1 MSAASSKLPNT
12 SLQLSLNSKVFI
24 QYNHQNHFCIYLE
37 KIDSGVCPL
46 NNYRLRHLV
55 PLTLEELLQLSEA
68 SKILCST
75 LEYNYNLSKKREY
88 PDAKA
93 KDQPDTPI
101 SVTGGSLIFDNDE
114 NERPPWKLQCCCIRK
129 ECERSLLVLLLHYFI
144 VFLVVAASIGFLFLK
159 QSENKG
165 SIGVVAIISA
175 CLGYIIPSP
184 RQ

>member
-1 MSAASSKLPNT
+1 MPN
-12 SLQLSLNSKVFI
+12 
-24 QYNHQNHFCIYLE
+24 
-37 KIDSGVCPL
+37 
-46 NNYRLRHLV
+46 HLAN
-55 PLTLEELLQLSEA
+55 E
-68 SKILCST
+68 
-75 LEYNYNLSKKREY
+75 
-88 PDAKA
+88 KA

-101 SVTGGSLIFDNDE
+101 SVTGDSLIFDNDE

-165 SIGVVAIISA
+165 KIGVVAIISA
-175 CLGYIIPSP
+175 CLVYIIPSP